1 MRSQIIA
8 LNELVVLKL
17 SGEVNVA
24 DWQKCFSMAEEYYC
38 SGDYRHLLVDGRD
51 LDSFNVTHSECQKL
65 ARGFVD
71 FAKRG
76 AFFAEDPL
84 IFGMV
89 RVVHGYSNNENFG
102 IFKTRS
108 KALEFIAMEKT
119 ESVPT
124 TLCSAL

>member
-24 DWQKCFSMAEEYYC
+24 DWHSCFATAKEHFS

-51 LDSFNVTHSECQKL
+51 LVSFDVTHGECQKL
-65 ARGFVD
+65 ARGFAE
-71 FAKRG
+71 FAERG

-89 RVVHGYSNNENFG
+89 RVVHGYSNNEQFG

-108 KALEFIAMEKT
+108 KALEFIGLDKT
-119 ESVPT
+119 EAPAA